1 MMQDLVPTPFPGPP
15 SADAIEPER
24 DSTINVSSEQ
34 LLTLSQLAKRL
45 PRRRRDRPIHPST
58 IHRWRQPGVR
68 GVRLECIR
76 VGGAW
81 HTSVE
86 AFQRF
91 CDRLSMPD
99 AVASKNTPQQIDP
112 EVPENEPY
120 QEMVERELEER
131 GA

>member
-1 MMQDLVPTPFPGPP
+1 MMRDLVPTRYPP
-15 SADAIEPER
+15 AAAVAVEPEQI
-24 DSTINVSSEQ
+24 STINVSSEQ

-45 PRRRRDRPIHPST
+45 PRRRRDRPIHAST
-58 IHRWRQPGVR
+58 IHRWRHPGVR

-76 VGGAW
+76 IGGAW
-81 HTSVE
+81 HTSVQ

-99 AVASKNTPQQIDP
+99 AVPSNSAPQQDNP
-112 EVPENEPY
+112 EPKENQQY
-120 QEMVERELEER
+120 QDLVERELEER